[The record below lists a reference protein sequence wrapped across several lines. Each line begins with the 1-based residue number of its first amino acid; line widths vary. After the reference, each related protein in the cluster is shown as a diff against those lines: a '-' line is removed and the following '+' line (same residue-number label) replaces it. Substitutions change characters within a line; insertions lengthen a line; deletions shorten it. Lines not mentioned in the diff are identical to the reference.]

1 MRLVLAALAALTAL
15 RLILAARLPVSPDE
29 AYYFLWSQHL
39 QAGYFD
45 HPPMVAYWIRAGTA
59 LFGNTPL
66 GIRCLG
72 PLSAAL
78 GSLLLADAG
87 ERMFPHRQAGLIAA
101 ALLNATLM
109 VGAGAVLMTP
119 DTPLLFFWTAGLAA
133 LARLLTS
140 REPRWWLAVGLCAG
154 GALLSK
160 YTALLFIAAVFIWLI
175 TSAEGRA
182 QLRAPWPWIGVVL
195 AFAVFAPDIAW
206 NAAHGWASYLKQGGR
221 VTRFDAARSLQFLG
235 ELLAGQVALA
245 TPIIAALCGAGL
257 WRLRH
262 APSAA
267 GQLLI
272 WLTVVPGVVF
282 LEHVVSGRVQPN
294 WVAILYPSACLAAAS
309 LPMALL
315 RRWLKPAL
323 ALGFG
328 LSALAY
334 AQVLAAPLPLPTRAD
349 PTALQLAGWR
359 EFAEA
364 AAASHP
370 AFITSDEYAT
380 AAELAYY
387 GPRDVPVAGL
397 APRWRYFAD
406 PPAVVAGETGILVTR
421 RYGIHC
427 DQIGS
432 VTRARAGHA
441 IMRYRL
447 CRLVAHAS
455 GVLLPRP

>member
-15 RLILAARLPVSPDE
+15 RLIVAASLPLSPDE
-29 AYYFLWSQHL
+29 AYYYLWSQHL
-39 QAGYFD
+39 QLGYFD

-59 LFGNTPL
+59 LFGGTPL
-66 GIRCLG
+66 GIRCMG
-72 PLSAAL
+72 PLGAAL
-78 GSLLLADAG
+78 GTLLLADAG

-101 ALLNATLM
+101 ALLNATIM

-119 DTPLLFFWTAGLAA
+119 DTPLLFFWSAGLAA
-133 LARLLTS
+133 LARLLTAQ
-140 REPRWWLAVGLCAG
+140 EPRWWLAVGLCAG

-160 YTALLFIAAVFIWLI
+160 YTALLFIAAVFIWLV
-175 TSAEGRA
+175 TSPEGRA
-182 QLRAPWPWIGVVL
+182 QLRSFWPWAGVAL

-206 NAAHGWASYLKQGGR
+206 NAAHHWASYLKQGSR
-221 VTRFDAARSLQFLG
+221 VTRFDAARSLQFFG
-235 ELLAGQVALA
+235 ELVAGQFALA
-245 TPIIAALCGAGL
+245 TPIIAALCVAGL

-262 APSAA
+262 APSAV

-282 LEHVVSGRVQPN
+282 FEHVLSGRVQAN

-323 ALGFG
+323 ALGFA

-334 AQVLAAPLPLPTRAD
+334 AQALAAPFGLPARAD

-359 EFAEA
+359 DFAQA

-380 AAELAYY
+380 AAELAFY
-387 GPRDVPVAGL
+387 GPADVPVVGL
-397 APRWRYFAD
+397 APRWRFFAD
-406 PPAVVAGETGILVTR
+406 PPAAAAGETGILVTR
-421 RYGIHC
+421 RSGIGC
-427 DQIGS
+427 DAVGT
-432 VTRARAGHA
+432 VTRRRNGQAVQT
-441 IMRYRL
+441 YRL
-447 CRLVAHAS
+447 CRFVAPAP